1 MQSTSLDVRDPVSMF
16 DEFFSN
22 SAMSDTSDDGMPA
35 GSSVESSA
43 IPSTANSSFASQEP
57 VQTSHA
63 TSVIS
68 FLETYT
74 WDDPDS
80 DGGSDHDQPSQHS
93 VQSYGVYSERQK
105 PLQHSSSSI
114 EARLASDF
122 AHLFDDESDGAD
134 ASRIAPDVLHAGS
147 SPEASAIEI
156 QHPPVPATP
165 LLSQQVQATQEQA

>member
-1 MQSTSLDVRDPVSMF
+1 MF
-16 DEFFSN
+16 DDFFSN

-43 IPSTANSSFASQEP
+43 ITSTANKSLASQEP

-63 TSVIS
+63 PSVIS

-80 DGGSDHDQPSQHS
+80 DGGADHGQPSQHS
-93 VQSYGVYSERQK
+93 VQSYDAYSERQK
-105 PLQHSSSSI
+105 PSQHSSSSI
-114 EARLASDF
+114 EVKLASDF

-134 ASRIAPDVLHAGS
+134 DSDVAPDVLHPGS
-147 SPEASAIEI
+147 RPEASAIEI
-156 QHPPVPATP
+156 NDPPVPATP
-165 LLSQQVQATQEQA
+165 LLSQQVQATQEQAWVDV

>member
-1 MQSTSLDVRDPVSMF
+1 MF
-16 DEFFSN
+16 DDFFSN

-43 IPSTANSSFASQEP
+43 ITSTANKSLASQEP

-63 TSVIS
+63 PSVIS

-80 DGGSDHDQPSQHS
+80 DGGADHGQPSQHS
-93 VQSYGVYSERQK
+93 VQSYDAYSERQK
-105 PLQHSSSSI
+105 PSQHPSPI
-114 EARLASDF
+114 EVKLASDF

-134 ASRIAPDVLHAGS
+134 ETQIVPDVLHAAS
-147 SPEASAIEI
+147 SLEAPAIEMG
-156 QHPPVPATP
+156 HPPVPSTP
-165 LLSQQVQATQEQA
+165 LLSQQLEATQEQAWVDV